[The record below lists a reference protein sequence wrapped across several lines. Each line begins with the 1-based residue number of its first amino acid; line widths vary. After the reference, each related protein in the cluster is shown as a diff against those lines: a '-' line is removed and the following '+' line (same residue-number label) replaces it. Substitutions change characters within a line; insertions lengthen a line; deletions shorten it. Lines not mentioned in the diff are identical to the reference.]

1 MVNPPGNPKARFRAA
16 PASGSAA
23 DWLAATPESP
33 GSWWTDYSPWLA
45 ERSGGTKDA
54 PARLGGNGFTASD
67 PAPGRY
73 VLDR

>member
-1 MVNPPGNPKARFRAA
+1 MVNPPGNQKARMRAA

-23 DWLAATPESP
+23 DWLAATPELP

-45 ERSGGTKDA
+45 ERSGGMKDA
-54 PARLGGNGFTASD
+54 PGMLGGHGFTPSD